1 MIKFKNIISIV
12 LLICGAVLVFL
23 GGFYYGNAVSSEHAD
38 KKIEEI
44 KVDNE
49 KKYEELKT
57 SIDDLNQVI
66 KSANA
71 TDNVSPGMLESV
83 ISLSSD
89 QPEPVKNYIESTE
102 GYLWL
107 GFDDCHGFSI
117 YNTISSSLYSG
128 ISGYYWI
135 TGEGINLKS
144 YDNEYYILLKRKDGA
159 YEDEL
164 IFDYDSS
171 IQPTDNKSN
180 VFLKRGF
187 KFKIFQV
194 D

>member
-23 GGFYYGNAVSSEHAD
+23 GGFYYGNAVSAEHAD

-71 TDNVSPGMLESV
+71 ADNVSPGMLESV

-89 QPEPVKNYIESTE
+89 QPESVKKYIESTE

-107 GFDDCHGFSI
+107 GFDDCHGFTIS
-117 YNTISSSLYSG
+117 NSISSSLYSG

-180 VFLKRGF
+180 IFLKRGY

>member
-1 MIKFKNIISIV
+1 
-12 LLICGAVLVFL
+12 
-23 GGFYYGNAVSSEHAD
+23 
-38 KKIEEI
+38 
-44 KVDNE
+44 
-49 KKYEELKT
+49 
-57 SIDDLNQVI
+57 
-66 KSANA
+66 
-71 TDNVSPGMLESV
+71 MLESV

-89 QPEPVKNYIESTE
+89 QPEPVKNYMESTE

-107 GFDDCHGFSI
+107 GFDDCHGFTIS
-117 YNTISSSLYSG
+117 NSISSSLYSG

-171 IQPTDNKSN
+171 IQPTGHKSN

-187 KFKIFQV
+187 KFKICQV

>member
-23 GGFYYGNAVSSEHAD
+23 GGFYYGNAVSAEQAD

-71 TDNVSPGMLESV
+71 ADNVSHGMIESET
-83 ISLSSD
+83 SLNSD
-89 QPEPVKNYIESTE
+89 QPVKKYIESTE
-102 GYLWL
+102 GYLML
-107 GFDDCHGFSI
+107 SFDDCHGFSI
-117 YNTISSSLYSG
+117 SNLISSSLYSG

-164 IFDYDSS
+164 IFDSDSS

-180 VFLKRGF
+180 IFLKRGF
-187 KFKIFQV
+187 KFKIFLV

>member
-23 GGFYYGNAVSSEHAD
+23 GGFYYGNAVSAEHAD

-71 TDNVSPGMLESV
+71 ADNEPHGIIESV

-89 QPEPVKNYIESTE
+89 QPESVKNYIESTE

-117 YNTISSSLYSG
+117 YNLISSSLYSG

>member
-1 MIKFKNIISIV
+1 MIKYKSIISIV

-57 SIDDLNQVI
+57 LIDDLNQVI

-71 TDNVSPGMLESV
+71 ADNVSHGMIESET
-83 ISLSSD
+83 SLNSD
-89 QPEPVKNYIESTE
+89 QPVKKYIESTE
-102 GYLWL
+102 GYLML
-107 GFDDCHGFSI
+107 SFDDCHGFSI
-117 YNTISSSLYSG
+117 SNLISSSLYSG

-187 KFKIFQV
+187 KFKIFLV

>member
-1 MIKFKNIISIV
+1 MIKFKSIISIV

-23 GGFYYGNAVSSEHAD
+23 GGFYYGNAISAEHAD

-71 TDNVSPGMLESV
+71 ADNVSPGMIESE
-83 ISLSSD
+83 ISLNSD
-89 QPEPVKNYIESTE
+89 QPVKHYIESTE
-102 GYLWL
+102 GYLML

-117 YNTISSSLYSG
+117 SNLISSSLYSG

-164 IFDYDSS
+164 IFDSDSS

-180 VFLKRGF
+180 IFLKRGY